1 MEFLFDANYTS
12 TTPIPAV
19 PTGSGEPGRVWTQDG
34 ELRVRS
40 EIEAGDH
47 AEAAALAVGRSR
59 ELIELRY
66 GPRAVPEDIR
76 LGDLRIR
83 TVSYVEDH
91 MPGLPAAWMTATDI
105 ARYTGR
111 TLSQVMQSI
120 VTKPDF
126 PEPVRSAGGRSSR
139 LWPAAET
146 KAYLDTW
153 LDRVGRR

>member
-76 LGDLRIR
+76 LGDCASEPCPTWR
-83 TVSYVEDH
+83 TTCRACPR
-91 MPGLPAAWMTATDI
+91 PG
-105 ARYTGR
+105 
-111 TLSQVMQSI
+111 
-120 VTKPDF
+120 
-126 PEPVRSAGGRSSR
+126 
-139 LWPAAET
+139 
-146 KAYLDTW
+146 
-153 LDRVGRR
+153 